1 MKPNRGV
8 GSFVLLV
15 ALAAVG
21 RPLRAD
27 QQGVPTVRHHRV
39 QEQADD
45 STSPEIEQAE
55 AAIQRQDYSAAE
67 ALLKKAVE
75 SNPQAYQ
82 AWFDLGYIYTATQR
96 APEAITAYRKS
107 VAAKPDVFES
117 NLNLGIMLARQGDST
132 EAAKYLEAATQL
144 KPTANTDEG
153 LARAWLS
160 LGLFEEARD
169 PQKAAAA
176 YAKAATLTPKDPEP
190 HLNAGRL
197 LEKQNNLDD
206 AVHEYQ
212 IAAELDPKSTDA
224 ITGLANVYSKQRKYS
239 AAEAQLQKLLA
250 MDPGNNEARVQLG
263 RILAAQGKSDEAADL
278 LTAQK
283 SGSTDPH
290 AALELGTIY
299 VKAGKYSE
307 AESQFRIAVQ
317 GLPDDPEAHYAL
329 GSVLMQEKKYPEAQ
343 DELLLAAKLKP
354 DLPEIYGNLAV
365 VAAQNKNYELT
376 IRALD
381 FRAKFIPDSAATYFL
396 RATSF
401 DNLKVKE
408 KAVENYQR
416 FLATDDGKMPD
427 QEWQARHRLIAIDPD
442 NARKYEKK

>member
-1 MKPNRGV
+1 MKPKRGV
-8 GSFVLLV
+8 GSGLLLL
-15 ALAAVG
+15 ALAAVCS
-21 RPLRAD
+21 PLHAD
-27 QQGVPTVRHHRV
+27 EQSAPTVRHHRV
-39 QEQADD
+39 QEPAAD
-45 STSPEIEQAE
+45 STSPEIDQAE
-55 AAIQRQDYSAAE
+55 AAIQKQDYSTAE

-82 AWFDLGYIYTATQR
+82 AWFDLGYVYTATKR
-96 APEAITAYRKS
+96 ASEAIDAYRKS
-107 VAAKPDVFES
+107 VAAKSDVFES
-117 NLNLGIMLARQGDST
+117 NLNLGIMLGRQGESG

-160 LGLFEEARD
+160 LGLLEETRN
-169 PQKAAAA
+169 PQKATAA

-197 LEKQNNLDD
+197 LEKQDKLDE

-212 IAAELDPKSTDA
+212 VAAALDPKSTDA
-224 ITGLANVYSKQRKYS
+224 ITGLANVYSKQHKYPE
-239 AAEAQLQKLLA
+239 AEAQLRKLLA
-250 MDPGNNEARVQLG
+250 IDPGNSGAPVQLG
-263 RILAAQGKSDEAADL
+263 RILAAEGKNDEAAKL
-278 LTAQK
+278 LASQT
-283 SGSTDPH
+283 SGPTDPH
-290 AALELGTIY
+290 AALELGTLY
-299 VKAGKYSE
+299 VKAGKYPE
-307 AESQFRIAVQ
+307 AESQFRIAVR
-317 GLPDDPEAHYAL
+317 GLPNDAESHYAL
-329 GSVLMQEKKYPEAQ
+329 GSVLMQAKQYPEAQ

-354 DLPEIYGNLAV
+354 DLAEIYGNLAV

-416 FLATDDGKMPD
+416 FLAADDGKMPD

-442 NARKYEKK
+442 NANKYEKK

>member
-1 MKPNRGV
+1 MKPNHGI
-8 GSFVLLV
+8 GSCLLLLV
-15 ALAAVG
+15 LAAVG
-21 RPLRAD
+21 WPLRAD
-27 QQGVPTVRHHRV
+27 QQSPPTVRHHRV
-39 QEQADD
+39 QEQADS
-45 STSPEIEQAE
+45 STSPEIDQAE
-55 AAIQRQDYSAAE
+55 AAIQKQDYSTAE
-67 ALLKKAVE
+67 AFLKKAVE
-75 SNPQAYQ
+75 TNPHSYQ
-82 AWFDLGYIYTATQR
+82 AWFDLGYVYTAIKR
-96 APEAITAYRKS
+96 APEAIDAYRKS
-107 VAAKPDVFES
+107 VDAKSDVFES
-117 NLNLGIMLARQGDST
+117 NLNLGIMLGRQGDSS

-144 KPTANTDEG
+144 KPTGNTDEG

-160 LGLFEEARD
+160 LGLVEEASD
-169 PQKAAAA
+169 PQKALAA
-176 YAKAATLTPKDPEP
+176 YAEAARLTPKDPEP

-197 LEKQNNLDD
+197 LEKQDKLDKT
-206 AVHEYQ
+206 VHEYQ
-212 IAAELDPKSTDA
+212 AAAALDPKSTDA
-224 ITGLANVYSKQRKYS
+224 ITGLANVYSKQHKYS
-239 AAEAQLQKLLA
+239 EAEGQLQKLLA
-250 MDPGNNEARVQLG
+250 MDPGNSDARIQLG
-263 RILAAQGKSDEAADL
+263 RILAAEGKTDEAAGFL
-278 LTAQK
+278 ASQK
-283 SGSTDPH
+283 AGSTDPH

-317 GLPDDPEAHYAL
+317 GLPDNPEAHYAL

-376 IRALD
+376 IHALD

-416 FLATDDGKMPD
+416 FLAVDDGKMPD